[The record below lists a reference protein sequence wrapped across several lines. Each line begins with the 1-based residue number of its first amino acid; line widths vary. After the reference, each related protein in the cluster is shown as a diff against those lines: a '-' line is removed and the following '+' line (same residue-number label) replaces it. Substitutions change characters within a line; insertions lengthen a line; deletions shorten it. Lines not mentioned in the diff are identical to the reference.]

1 MQRYGIGSGVVISA
15 VDLIKGIGVYAGL
28 ESIDVEGA
36 TGLYNTNYEGKAQA
50 AIEALRTHDFVFLHI
65 EASDEAGHEGDV
77 ALKMKTIEYLDRRI
91 VKPILDAVSTWD
103 EPVSIAILPD
113 HPTPC
118 ALRTHTSK
126 PIPFTIYRTNEP
138 GDEEQ
143 AFDEFAARKGS
154 YGDLS
159 GDQFMERFILR
170 K

>member
-1 MQRYGIGSGVVISA
+1 MLSIEKI
-15 VDLIKGIGVYAGL
+15 DELILTPVYDYL
-28 ESIDVEGA
+28 VK
-36 TGLYNTNYEGKAQA
+36 TG
-50 AIEALRTHDFVFLHI
+50 
-65 EASDEAGHEGDV
+65 
-77 ALKMKTIEYLDRRI
+77 
-91 VKPILDAVSTWD
+91 
-103 EPVSIAILPD
+103 EPFKIMVLPD

-138 GDEEQ
+138 GDEVQ